1 MEFGKWDPEEISLE
15 TVQQIV
21 FMGIQQQLRHPL
33 TQISGIHIIHDFTNT
48 RFVHLK
54 HCTLRNMFL
63 LNHISFEVLP
73 IKFAG
78 FHLVN
83 GSYLFNLLLT
93 LSKPFLPEYF
103 NKI

>member
-1 MEFGKWDPEEISLE
+1 
-15 TVQQIV
+15 
-21 FMGIQQQLRHPL
+21 
-33 TQISGIHIIHDFTNT
+33 
-48 RFVHLK
+48 
-54 HCTLRNMFL
+54 
-63 LNHISFEVLP
+63 EVLP

-103 NKI
+103 NKIIYIHSSVDELFDYFPKSAIPAKYGGTLTEYYMADWLKKANAEQDNFPIGGQKNVF